1 MLQKF
6 IIYYFLLA
14 PREKTQKMAMCIS
27 ELPQDLLLEIAGY
40 IIGSDNIGL
49 SIACQRIYGILRFH
63 TITVWTIP
71 RMSGVFSTIAT
82 PSLIGSQPTIT
93 RAMNIARTTRSIHTH
108 RLIAYRGNQ
117 IEDIHML
124 NRWTISVSCIQNL
137 RTLNI
142 RLHRL
147 GALGRGGIG
156 ALLPLQFCASIDHFS
171 LDLHDNGLKAC
182 DAELLAQIVGKLAP
196 GLTCLNLMLSG
207 NSQLKT
213 AIGLHIPQILCRL
226 TSKIET
232 IRLGMQNTGLT
243 EACVLACAR
252 GLLGDHQA
260 SLRTLLFDTSN
271 NHQSL
276 AASKSQNMKKTMVN
290 GSSNSI
296 AAVLSSI
303 VQGTRQLQQLSLG
316 FHVQVSSSSY
326 DVAHIQSICNE
337 MVRLKRIVL
346 CLENTGMTDPPQQCD
361 TRLFIPMGKFT
372 CFLSVHVDGIPI
384 ELVSP
389 PPEVTTETLN
399 LHIVTH
405 SHFPFYPT
413 HKGLVRS
420 VSTLQTFLNLQ
431 SLNIEIHTPIS
442 TRLSGNI
449 STFICSD
456 DGNDDNDHHH
466 HHISDNDRWCPI
478 ISIASLT
485 RLQSLSLSF
494 SDGSKYILWDVPTI
508 CQIFLS
514 LTGVL
519 STLTLR
525 LEEASLIS
533 TDFACMA
540 IAISSSQSALTYLDL
555 CLSRNSIGSQLKR
568 DIRAVQRGLD
578 SLGCLR
584 MLRGIQIDLSA
595 NLFSSDNIP
604 RLEFMRLFRLKK
616 IYLGLAFNREIGNTC
631 YDRIAANCISDN
643 MDELVYFRIDT
654 AGSYVTSS
662 GFRVLSSIIKRC
674 HNISTLYVS
683 LNHSQFDATD
693 LICLFNAIQSLNNLT
708 WCHLSLSSSGKNA
721 VLQDTYFLRGM
732 RSWIGYKRKNSNKD
746 IQYAFDPST
755 VRLDVICRV
764 SDSAPYCHHAEMKE
778 ERHELLALLNTPFL
792 SVDLVI

>member
-1 MLQKF
+1 
-6 IIYYFLLA
+6 
-14 PREKTQKMAMCIS
+14 
-27 ELPQDLLLEIAGY
+27 
-40 IIGSDNIGL
+40 
-49 SIACQRIYGILRFH
+49 
-63 TITVWTIP
+63 
-71 RMSGVFSTIAT
+71 
-82 PSLIGSQPTIT
+82 
-93 RAMNIARTTRSIHTH
+93 
-108 RLIAYRGNQ
+108 
-117 IEDIHML
+117 ML
-124 NRWTISVSCIQNL
+124 NRWTIGVSQTPNL
-137 RTLNI
+137 RTLHI
-142 RLHRL
+142 RLHRM
-147 GALGRGGIG
+147 GALGRAGMG
-156 ALLPLQFCASIDHFS
+156 ALLPLQFCVSIDQFS

-182 DAELLAQIVGKLAP
+182 DVDLLSQIVGNLAP
-196 GLTCLNLMLSG
+196 GLAGLTLILSG

-232 IRLGMQNTGLT
+232 IRLGLQATGLT
-243 EACVLACAR
+243 EACVLTCAR
-252 GLLGDHQA
+252 GLLGERQA

-271 NHQSL
+271 NHPSL
-276 AASKSQNMKKTMVN
+276 AVSKSQHKLNVMN
-290 GSSNSI
+290 GASSSSDSI
-296 AAVLSSI
+296 AAVLSTI
-303 VQGTRQLQQLSLG
+303 VQGSRQLQQLSLG
-316 FHVQVSSSSY
+316 FHVQETSSSSSSSC
-326 DVAHIQSICNE
+326 DITHIQSICNE

-346 CLENTGMTDPPQQCD
+346 CLENSGMTDPPQQCI

-372 CFLSVHVDGIPI
+372 CFISVHVDGTPI

-389 PPEVTTETLN
+389 PPPIPEEEEPGPKTETTN

-420 VSTLQTFLNLQ
+420 ISTLKTFLHLQ

-442 TRLSGNI
+442 TRLSGNL

-456 DGNDDNDHHH
+456 DGNDYNDHHH
-466 HHISDNDRWCPI
+466 HHIGDNNEDDDRWCPI

-508 CQIFLS
+508 CQIFLR

-604 RLEFMRLFRLKK
+604 RLEFMRLFRLRK

-631 YDRIAANCISDN
+631 YDRIAANCMSDN
-643 MDELVYFRIDT
+643 MDELVYLRIDT
-654 AGSYVTSS
+654 AGSSVTSS

-674 HNISTLYVS
+674 HNVCTLYIS
-683 LNHSQFDATD
+683 LNHSQFDITD
-693 LICLFNAIQSLNNLT
+693 LICLFNAIQSLTKLT

-721 VLQDTYFLRGM
+721 VLQDTHFLRGM
-732 RSWIGYKRKNSNKD
+732 RNWIGYKRTHHTNNND
-746 IQYAFDPST
+746 DAFDPST

-778 ERHELLALLNTPFL
+778 ERHELLELLNTPFL